1 MEKMKMKGITKEMA
15 EGGEVGEDDEL
26 MDHIALE
33 AIHAVHNRD
42 HDSFK
47 NSMHVM
53 IAHTIQKLSDEMDMG
68 E

>member
-1 MEKMKMKGITKEMA
+1 MA
-15 EGGEVGEDDEL
+15 MNEQEPEGNEDEL

-33 AIHAVHNRD
+33 AIHAVHSRD
-42 HDSFK
+42 HESFK

-53 IAHTIQKLSDEMDMG
+53 IAHTLQKLSDEMEEG